1 MDPLLEALV
10 GKRFG
15 ALNEVQKKALPVVAS
30 GANALIIAPT
40 GFGKTEAALL
50 PLLDRVMAEKSAP
63 GILLLYITPL
73 RALNRDMLERIKW
86 WCKELGLGVG
96 VRHGDTGQA
105 ERTRQSVTP
114 PHLMIT
120 TPETFASMLVNRRLG
135 PALENLRAVVID
147 EVHELFS
154 DKRGAQLALSLERL
168 VARRERKNAGSAEA
182 GIVGGGS
189 RAGAEIQRVGLSA
202 TIGNEAEVARF
213 LSGDRLCEVVEVG
226 RRRAMHLGVVRPHK
240 KEDAELLEKLQ
251 VDSGALGRLEFLRQ
265 EIEKGKALVFVN
277 TRQMAEILSSRLLK
291 MGASVAVHHGSLSRD
306 ARLAA
311 EDSFRAGKVKALL
324 CTSSLELGIDI
335 GDIERVV
342 QYSSP
347 RQVTRMVQR
356 VGRSGHAEKL
366 VPHGTV
372 VATDGQ
378 DQLECNAI
386 VEAAVQG
393 RLEKDVMVHGAL
405 DVLAQ
410 SAAGF
415 LVERGGAKAEEMHA
429 IFRRAAPY
437 AGLKKEELEE
447 VLGQLVAERIVR
459 REGTAYV
466 PGGSALL
473 YYYKNVST
481 IPKAKK
487 FAMRNAATNSIV
499 ASLDEAF
506 VSMLGPG
513 EVFISKG
520 VPWRVL
526 DVGEEIIVEPSEE
539 LGAGVPDWIG
549 EEIPIP
555 YEIAQEVGRR
565 RAEIGKSAGN
575 APRGFEEDAEIFA
588 SLPASD
594 KTIVVEVC
602 GENVVVHAC
611 FGTRTNRTLALV
623 LSAAMSAKYGVRV
636 RAESDAYCIFL
647 RVPLRARAADIAAAL
662 ARIGG
667 VPAVVGMQLEET
679 GIFKYRFVHVARL
692 FGLIKEDMTIGARA
706 MGHLSGTPI
715 RKEAVRSAM
724 ADYFD
729 VDAAGRVLAG
739 VRSGEIDVI
748 AIDAR
753 ELSPLGRMASIR
765 VRASEFLAPI
775 EPTREVLK
783 AFAAQLSAK
792 SVRFLC
798 TYCGRVFYEKAEAI
812 RGKVKCGCGSA
823 MVAVIDKEEEPKQ
836 MLRKEK
842 PELLMRASLVEAYGK
857 KAAIALSTYGV
868 GSRTAARVLARLH
881 KDDAYLF
888 MDLLEAQKTFIRTK
902 RYWSAR

>member
-1 MDPLLEALV
+1 MEPLLEALV
-10 GKRFG
+10 RKRFG
-15 ALNEVQKKALPVVAS
+15 TLNEVQKKAWPVVAS
-30 GANALIIAPT
+30 GANALVIAPT

-50 PLLDRVMAEKSAP
+50 PLLNSVMAEKNTP
-63 GILLLYITPL
+63 GVLLLYITPL
-73 RALNRDMLERIKW
+73 RALNRDMLARIKW
-86 WCKELGLGVG
+86 WCGELGLTVG

-105 ERTRQSVTP
+105 ERTRQSETP

-135 PALENLRAVVID
+135 PALENLRAIVID

-168 VARRERKNAGSAEA
+168 VARRQRTGKEA
-182 GIVGGGS
+182 S
-189 RAGAEIQRVGLSA
+189 PEIQRVGLSA
-202 TIGNEAEVARF
+202 TVGNEAEVARF
-213 LSGDRLCEVVEVG
+213 LAGDRLCEVVEVG
-226 RRRAMHLGVVRPHK
+226 RKRLMHLGVVRPHK
-240 KEDAELLEKLQ
+240 KEEAELAEKLH
-251 VDSGALGRLEFLRQ
+251 VDSGALGRLEFLKQ

-291 MGASVAVHHGSLSRD
+291 MGASVAVHHGSLSRE

-311 EDSFRAGKVKALL
+311 EDAFREGKVKALL

-347 RQVTRMVQR
+347 RQVTRLVQR

-372 VATDGQ
+372 VATDGH
-378 DQLECNAI
+378 DQLECGVIAERA
-386 VEAAVQG
+386 EAGQ
-393 RLEKDVMVHGAL
+393 LEKDAMVHAAL

-415 LVERGGAKAEEMHA
+415 LVERGSAKADEMHA
-429 IFRRAAPY
+429 VFRRAAPY
-437 AGLKKEELEE
+437 ASLKKEELVG
-447 VLGQLVAERIVR
+447 VLEQLVAERLVKK
-459 REGTAYV
+459 EGETYV
-466 PGGSALL
+466 PGKAALL

-526 DVGEEIIVEPSEE
+526 DVGEEIVVEPSDE

-555 YEIAQEVGRR
+555 YDIAQAVGKK
-565 RAEIGKSAGN
+565 RAEIGKLAGN
-575 APRGFEEDAEIFA
+575 APRGYEEDAAAFA
-588 SLPASD
+588 SVPASD
-594 KTIVVEVC
+594 KTIVVDAC

-611 FGTRTNRTLALV
+611 FGTKANRTLGLALSTV
-623 LSAAMSAKYGVRV
+623 LGAKYGVKV
-636 RAESDAYCIFL
+636 RADSDAYCIFL
-647 RVPLRARAADIAAAL
+647 RTPLRAKAAEVAAVFNRL
-662 ARIGG
+662 GSLKEIME
-667 VPAVVGMQLEET
+667 MQL
-679 GIFKYRFVHVARL
+679 GDASLFKYRFVHVARL
-692 FGLIKEDMTIGARA
+692 FGLISEDMTVGQRA
-706 MGHLSGTPI
+706 MKHLVGTPI
-715 RKEAVRSAM
+715 HREAVRSAL

-729 VDAAGRVLAG
+729 VEAAQQVLAQ
-739 VRSGEIDVI
+739 VRSGGIEVI
-748 AIDAR
+748 AIDAGK
-753 ELSPLGRMASIR
+753 LSQLSRMASVR
-765 VRASEFLAPI
+765 VRAGEFLAPI

-783 AFAAQLSAK
+783 AFAAQLSSK

-798 TYCGRVFYEKAEAI
+798 TYCGRVFYEKAGDI
-812 RGKVKCGCGSA
+812 RGKVRCGCGST
-823 MVAVIDKEEEPKQ
+823 MVAAIDKEEEPKE
-836 MLRKEK
+836 MLKKEK
-842 PELLMRASLVEAYGK
+842 PELLLRASIVEAYGK
-857 KAAIALSTYGV
+857 RAAIALSTYGV

-888 MDLLEAQKTFIRTK
+888 MDLLEAQKLFIRTK
-902 RYWSAR
+902 RYWSSR